1 MKANYTKSNS
11 PSNIEPYSVSQLSYS
26 LKQLVEDNFSWVR
39 VRGEISGFKRA
50 ASGHMYFA
58 LKDENSLID
67 IVCWR
72 SVADKLTLFPEDG
85 LEVIATGKITT
96 YAARSRYQ
104 LVLQNVEIAGEGAL
118 LKLLED
124 RKKKFSEEGLFDQS
138 RKRFIPYLP
147 EIIGVITS
155 PTGAVIQ
162 DILHRISERFP
173 RHVIMWP
180 VLVQGKGAAEDVA
193 QAITGFN
200 SFKTKNSNRT
210 PDVLIIARG
219 GGSLEDLWAFNEEVV
234 VRAAA
239 ESSIPI
245 ISAIGHETDVTL
257 LDMVADLRAPTPTAA
272 AEMSVPVRVDLI
284 EKLAD
289 QES

>member
-104 LVLQNVEIAGEGAL
+104 LVLQSVEMAGEGAL

-193 QAITGFN
+193 QAITGL
-200 SFKTKNSNRT
+200 S
-210 PDVLIIARG
+210 LIHI
-219 GGSLEDLWAFNEEVV
+219 
-234 VRAAA
+234 
-239 ESSIPI
+239 
-245 ISAIGHETDVTL
+245 
-257 LDMVADLRAPTPTAA
+257 
-272 AEMSVPVRVDLI
+272 
-284 EKLAD
+284 
-289 QES
+289 